1 VGSIPNHRLH
11 RFHEGGEVG
20 LGQTLR
26 DYNDDIRSQESELIV
41 GIQSTASAIR
51 IVGFGKLKI
60 KQ

>member
-1 VGSIPNHRLH
+1 MDADKT
-11 RFHEGGEVG
+11 GGKVG
-20 LGQTLR
+20 LGPTMR
-26 DYNDDIRSQESELIV
+26 DYNGDIRSQESELIV